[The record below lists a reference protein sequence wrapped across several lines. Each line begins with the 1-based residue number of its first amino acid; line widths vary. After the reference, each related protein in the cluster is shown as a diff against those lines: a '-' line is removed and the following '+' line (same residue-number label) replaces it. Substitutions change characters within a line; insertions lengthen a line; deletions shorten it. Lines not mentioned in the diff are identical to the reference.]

1 MAVFKGKNGGGWGES
16 QWIME
21 GWRLDSTSF
30 STAYRL
36 MNPQFESLLDSGP
49 IFQNAYLSLRF
60 SMFKSICNLLFPWKK
75 KKRHAFSHHGIV
87 FVWWWCD
94 LVGSFS
100 VSCLRCND
108 LILRCVMGCFWKIY
122 AHYFFKSYSA
132 LQEGGYSLLLEIATA
147 FLAWE
152 ISWTEEPGGLQSTGS
167 QNMTQRLNNCY
178 IRLFTIAQG
187 HTDSVHYF
195 FSLFLTVLQF
205 PQVLLSCLPLH
216 FSLSLFFK
224 LVN

>member
-1 MAVFKGKNGGGWGES
+1 MGLNLIPANSPAILLRLGHHKRIGAFAKLVLFRDRGNSPGGAQRSGEAGGRS
-16 QWIME
+16 E
-21 GWRLDSTSF
+21 G
-30 STAYRL
+30 
-36 MNPQFESLLDSGP
+36 
-49 IFQNAYLSLRF
+49 
-60 SMFKSICNLLFPWKK
+60 
-75 KKRHAFSHHGIV
+75 
-87 FVWWWCD
+87 
-94 LVGSFS
+94 
-100 VSCLRCND
+100 CND